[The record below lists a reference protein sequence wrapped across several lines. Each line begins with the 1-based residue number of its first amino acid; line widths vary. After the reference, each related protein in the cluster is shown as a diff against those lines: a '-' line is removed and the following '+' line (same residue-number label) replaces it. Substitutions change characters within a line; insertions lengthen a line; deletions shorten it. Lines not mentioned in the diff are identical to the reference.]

1 MHLIFCWNVLKEK
14 TFFKS
19 GEQLTVVF
27 FQFIAENND
36 RLELSDNN
44 ETLLE
49 ERIFWG
55 MSPLS

>member
-14 TFFKS
+14 TFFKT
-19 GEQLTVVF
+19 GEQLKVVF

-36 RLELSDNN
+36 RSKLSDNT

-49 ERIFWG
+49 
-55 MSPLS
+55 

>member
-49 ERIFWG
+49 ERIF
-55 MSPLS
+55 